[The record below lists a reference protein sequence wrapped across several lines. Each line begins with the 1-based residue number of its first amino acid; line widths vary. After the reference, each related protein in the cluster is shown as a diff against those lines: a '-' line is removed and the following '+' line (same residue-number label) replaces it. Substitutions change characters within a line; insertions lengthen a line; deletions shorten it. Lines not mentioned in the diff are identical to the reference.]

1 MGRHKTTTISLRGKP
16 NVTQCLQE
24 ECLQEERTHSF
35 IGVNIYV
42 VVIVIYVLCV
52 CVCVRVAL
60 TETMDAKNGLTG
72 HKKV

>member
-1 MGRHKTTTISLRGKP
+1 M
-16 NVTQCLQE
+16 
-24 ECLQEERTHSF
+24 THRF

-42 VVIVIYVLCV
+42 LDMVIYVLCV

-60 TETMDAKNGLTG
+60 TETMGATNGLTG